1 MADKQSEINELRR
14 INAEPTKNSG
24 RGKLHKGDGR
34 IGSLVTVDVK
44 EYKESFGLSK
54 RMVAK
59 LNLDSQTNGTRYGM
73 FFVVLGEDEPKQRFA
88 CVPEAMYNELI
99 EAYEE
104 QHGIQ

>member
-1 MADKQSEINELRR
+1 MADKKSELNELRR

-24 RGKLHKGDGR
+24 RGKLNKGDGV
-34 IGSLVTVDVK
+34 IGGLATVDVK

-54 RMVAK
+54 KMVAK

-73 FFVVLGEDEPKQRFA
+73 FFVVLGEDEPRQRFA
-88 CVPEAMYNELI
+88 CLPEAMYNELI

-104 QHGIQ
+104 KYGI